1 MAAAI
6 AVVSSSSD
14 SVSESCEGRAEGKK
28 KVTGEREGGEG
39 EGVIGRE
46 WRGE

>member
-1 MAAAI
+1 VVAAI

-28 KVTGEREGGEG
+28 KVTGEREGE
-39 EGVIGRE
+39 
-46 WRGE
+46 RGKE